1 MWPLTNLQISSKQ
14 FVVCTY
20 SICDSICEVCEINY
34 VFIHVKLE
42 ELTFIVCANPVR
54 IPSENV
60 GPLNEEDCLFIH

>member
-20 SICDSICEVCEINY
+20 SICEVCEINY
-34 VFIHVKLE
+34 VFIHVKPE
-42 ELTFIVCANPVR
+42 ELTCIVWANPAR

-60 GPLNEEDCLFIH
+60 GPLYEEDCLFIQ